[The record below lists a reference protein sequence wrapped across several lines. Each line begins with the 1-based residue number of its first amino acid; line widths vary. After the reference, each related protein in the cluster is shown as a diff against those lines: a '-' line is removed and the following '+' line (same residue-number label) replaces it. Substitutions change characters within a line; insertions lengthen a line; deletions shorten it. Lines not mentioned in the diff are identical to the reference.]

1 MKNYLNFETNI
12 KDLEAELENLKD
24 PYNKEGL
31 SEVDTSKISKLQE
44 EIDNKLRNIY
54 ANLDPWQKTM
64 VARHEDR
71 PKSKYF
77 IDNIF
82 SDFIPLSGDRY
93 YGEDKSVITGF
104 AKFKNLS
111 VLVIGQQ
118 KGDSLETRIER
129 NFGMMKPEGYRKSV
143 RLMKLADK
151 FNLPIILFIDTP
163 GAYPGVGAE
172 ERGQAEA
179 IAKSIECCMELKVPT
194 ISIIIGEGGSGGAIA
209 LASSSK
215 VLMLENAIYSVI
227 SPEGCASILWRDPKK
242 TLEAAT
248 AMKLSSKDLLDLNII
263 DEIIEEPTGGAHR
276 DREKVLKSV
285 QVSIE
290 KSLIEFTD
298 LSGDEILEKRK
309 SKFLSIGRTKGLYKS
324 GNNNDK
330 LILQTN
336 NFDKLIQKIKINK
349 KKYILIFFL
358 LSFLMVLV
366 LLI

>member
-44 EIDNKLRNIY
+44 EIDNKLKDIY
-54 ANLDPWQKTM
+54 ANLDPWQKTL

-248 AMKLSSKDLLDLNII
+248 AMKLSSKDLLNLNII
-263 DEIIEEPTGGAHR
+263 DEIIEEPIGGAHR
-276 DREKVLKSV
+276 DREKVLKNV
-285 QVSIE
+285 KVSIE
-290 KSLIEFTD
+290 KSLIEFAD
-298 LSGDEILEKRK
+298 LNRDEILEK
-309 SKFLSIGRTKGLYKS
+309 G
-324 GNNNDK
+324 
-330 LILQTN
+330 
-336 NFDKLIQKIKINK
+336 KINF
-349 KKYILIFFL
+349 YQLEDQR
-358 LSFLMVLV
+358 LV
-366 LLI
+366 FKWE